1 MPHETAHFLFTG
13 SITTAEPLA
22 YSPPDHRGADKVARV
37 PRMPVPSAAGPMDT
51 AYLSGATIR
60 GTYRH
65 ACADVWLA
73 RERTVTV
80 RRFLEVKVGGV
91 KGSAEEPRVGLTE
104 RAAYL
109 EGDPF
114 LALFGAGSSPV
125 GWIHSRVDVGAALPG
140 EAVQPIRI
148 HGARGDATT
157 DPMLLGVLDEAGR
170 AAVLDGLAAN
180 RRRSQAA
187 EEGRGLTRRIRQ
199 AKRAGQ
205 DTAALE
211 RELEAAREAERAAA
225 GVQSERLGSDVSLLL
240 PLPGYEAIPPG
251 TGARPPD
258 GVQARHRASDGAVHG
273 WTRTLRRRSS
283 VRCAPRARVRRGV
296 RVDYQ
301 VKRLEGTC
309 AQSIGT
315 ASIDPQ
321 RWDGDGSSLRL
332 SGAPERWLCEWQAG
346 HA

>member
-1 MPHETAHFLFTG
+1 MADETAHYLFTG

-22 YSPPDHRGADKVARV
+22 YSPPDHRGADKVSRL

-51 AYLSGATIR
+51 VYLSGGTIR

-140 EAVQPIRI
+140 EPVQPIRI

-157 DPMLLGVLDEAGR
+157 DPILLGVLDEAGH

-187 EEGRGLTRRIRQ
+187 EEGRGLTQRIRQ
-199 AKRAGQ
+199 AKREAQ
-205 DTAALE
+205 DTAAFE
-211 RELEAAREAERAAA
+211 QELETAREAERTAA

-251 TGARPPD
+251 TVLGHRMVFRHVTDRQMALFVGGLAHFAEDPRF
-258 GVQARHRASDGAVHG
+258 GGHRAHG
-273 WTRTLRRRSS
+273 CGR
-283 VRCAPRARVRRGV
+283 V

-301 VKRLEGTC
+301 IKRLEGTR
-309 AQSIGT
+309 ARSIGA
-315 ASIDPQ
+315 ASVDPQ
-321 RWDGDGSSLRL
+321 RWDADGSSLSL

>member
-1 MPHETAHFLFTG
+1 MPHETAHYLFTG

-22 YSPPDHRGADKVARV
+22 YSAPYHRGADKVARV
-37 PRMPVPSAAGPMDT
+37 PRMPVPSATGPMDT
-51 AYLSGATIR
+51 AYLSGGTLR

-80 RRFLEVKVGGV
+80 QRVLKVKVGGV

-114 LALFGAGSSPV
+114 LALFGAGSSAV

-157 DPMLLGVLDEAGR
+157 DPMLLGVLDETGR

-199 AKRAGQ
+199 ARRAGQ

-211 RELEAAREAERAAA
+211 RELEATREAERAAA

-251 TGARPPD
+251 TVLGHRMVFRHVTERQMALFMGGLAHFAEDPRFGA
-258 GVQARHRASDGAVHG
+258 HRAH
-273 WTRTLRRRSS
+273 
-283 VRCAPRARVRRGV
+283 RCGRV

-309 AQSIGT
+309 PQSIGT

-321 RWDGDGSSLRL
+321 RWDGDGSSLNL
-332 SGAPERWLCEWQAG
+332 IGAPERWLCDWQAG